1 MRRGVIMIGCL
12 GLMLSL
18 IIPSAVQGL
27 VLLPVG
33 TFEIVPGDSSVTFMV
48 PDNRGGFTGRTTK
61 VTGRIV
67 VEPRRDGE
75 EYAARVDAVV
85 DAASITTGNGIRD
98 ASMRSTF
105 LRTGQFPTMTYRGTV
120 DAHPGLA
127 VRPFAATV
135 RGQLTIRDLTREVEF
150 PATVTALAHDYTAD
164 AVATIRMA
172 DYQIPYP
179 QAFIFVARDPVTVT
193 LHIRARQP

>member
-1 MRRGVIMIGCL
+1 MRRGVIMIGYL

-18 IIPSAVQGL
+18 IIPSAVLGL

-75 EYAARVDAVV
+75 EYAAQVDAVI

-98 ASMRSTF
+98 ASMRSTY
-105 LRTGQFPTMTYRGTV
+105 LRTAQFPTMTYRGTV

-127 VRPFAATV
+127 VRPFAATM